1 MGIVKKNL
9 PSILLALSDKTKR
22 EKEKNLRGKRGGGGG
37 GRGGEADWLPVNNGA
52 QRLADLSYFRRRAS
66 RA

>member
-37 GRGGEADWLPVNNGA
+37 GGA
-52 QRLADLSYFRRRAS
+52 GRQIDSL
-66 RA
+66 